1 MISCCSKEHHVDSI
15 SEAWTRFKDLL
26 QKSLIMASTFGSKS
40 KFFMTMLIPSRD
52 EPLTIRSVL
61 EDQGISL
68 NGQGIALPQDVPSTS
83 DRCLIKLENQVQRLM
98 EAHLAPTQPTQVN
111 KITTSCEICS
121 GPHDTRYCMEDLEQ
135 AFVEYASSRT
145 DKAGCPPTMVQIP
158 TVPSN
163 NHPRSF
169 HNLNKILMDLVSCFV
184 ASQDARLSKFEA
196 DFKQQQTTPM
206 MRKKP
211 NKSNS
216 PTVSPFKDCTVHIP
230 YTNAKT
236 FVDDVIPNHVG
247 DKDFKSIDGIGIKRM
262 PKIKK
267 DGNGMPKEPNKEW
280 KLNEKV
286 VLIIKKFITI
296 NGTRL
301 KFPI

>member
-1 MISCCSKEHHVDSI
+1 MPHPSRYFELPKTSPKKMMREWMARQTETNEQMKNQVVELECKIDQVLRNRQAIIENL
-15 SEAWTRFKDLL
+15 ERQFKYLEKT
-26 QKSLIMASTFGSKS
+26 QHTKSLPRTTNTKLRHEFVYKP
-40 KFFMTMLIPSRD
+40 PSIRNESDKGDVKAIEKD
-52 EPLTIRSVL
+52 EIEP
-61 EDQGISL
+61 IS
-68 NGQGIALPQDVPSTS
+68 
-83 DRCLIKLENQVQRLM
+83 
-98 EAHLAPTQPTQVN
+98 
-111 KITTSCEICS
+111 
-121 GPHDTRYCMEDLEQ
+121 
-135 AFVEYASSRT
+135 
-145 DKAGCPPTMVQIP
+145 
-158 TVPSN
+158 TVPN
-163 NHPRSF
+163 P
-169 HNLNKILMDLVSCFV
+169 
-184 ASQDARLSKFEA
+184 
-196 DFKQQQTTPM
+196 
-206 MRKKP
+206 KP